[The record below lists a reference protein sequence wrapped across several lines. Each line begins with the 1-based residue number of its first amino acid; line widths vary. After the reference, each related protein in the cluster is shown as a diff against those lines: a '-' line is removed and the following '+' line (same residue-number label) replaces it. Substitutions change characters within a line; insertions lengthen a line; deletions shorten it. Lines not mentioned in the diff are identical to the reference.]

1 MIARAA
7 VIWVAGLLTVVP
19 YATWY
24 LLFEAPREQYA
35 ALIVFVL
42 FWVFGYWGAVGPL
55 IAAVKIR
62 RVFRAIEA
70 AKSRDELIATLRSPD
85 AREAFIDL
93 IASENH
99 IPRFL
104 ATRVYA
110 LLAQRLTP
118 PGGSGPPAAG

>member
-7 VIWVAGLLTVVP
+7 AIWVAGLLTVVP
-19 YATWY
+19 YATWH
-24 LLFEAPREQYA
+24 LLFEAPREQYP

-62 RVFRAIEA
+62 RVFRAIEG
-70 AKSRDELIATLRSPD
+70 AKSREALVATLRSAD
-85 AREAFIDL
+85 ARDAFIDL
-93 IASENH
+93 IASENR

-110 LLAQRLTP
+110 LLARRLTP
-118 PGGSGPPAAG
+118 PAGSGPPAAG